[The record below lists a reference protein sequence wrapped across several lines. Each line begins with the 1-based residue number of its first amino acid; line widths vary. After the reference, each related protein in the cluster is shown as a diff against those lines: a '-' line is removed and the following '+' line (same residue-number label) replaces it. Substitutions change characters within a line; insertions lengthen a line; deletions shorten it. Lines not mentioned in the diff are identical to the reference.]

1 MGGGGSKEDTHARVK
16 SKLKHAVTASAFQ
29 SGYTYTPD
37 PKSKSLIVL
46 HVQPGSNDIT
56 TDWLKLD
63 EASGIVTPNKFR
75 KSKTIPILKR
85 VANGGGSVDDIILLK
100 DAASIIAKASSR
112 TRSIVLVVDVLT
124 VEGQALLK
132 HFWFEHDWLKK
143 TNATIVLILPTFSD
157 QPAGTKTTH
166 PSLYGPA
173 WAPFQATVAL
183 GIDFGMS
190 FLKGRKKKSQ
200 VEAAGTRVAFVP
212 RHTWY
217 GSRNPIHLIAAHLV
231 SRLNLRCK
239 IRDEWEK
246 KILPEGEVYDD
257 VDSEMHRIKGVIAA
271 NKIRRAELS
280 ESIQQRQIDRENQ
293 RVTQDKAESERI
305 IAAAAAQKVKDD
317 ASTAAQNASE
327 KEKDEWL
334 TSNEEEPNYE
344 AKVEEQVQDLHVFH
358 QTYAFDGEAAGP
370 WTAHLD
376 ATSGHFYYL
385 NSITGESSWH
395 RPADY
400 DVAAALEPEQTAAAA
415 AAAVQMEP
423 EFEDDGESAK
433 GMAETRT
440 PEPAKGMAE
449 TKETTLHPD
458 DKPFVVGLFEIGDMV
473 IFQRSK
479 GPKRSKIVQI
489 HPIDLNID
497 PATITRADQVK
508 GYTIQMIKK
517 NKLKFTTAQF
527 IRLETHEDVV
537 KDNVGSMLGSSL
549 VSRVNASATKN
560 IVPTAGEKENLDM
573 DMENFAM
580 PDDDAGDAGGK
591 EQEELDF
598 ALPSE
603 FNGNDELEDF
613 AMPSDNAAQETAAE
627 ATAEKEAEEDNFLD
641 GLGELGDMDM
651 DGESQSLLDDIVSFG
666 MDADTETEEIQ
677 HEVVNHEVV
686 QHHEGKSAGESDP
699 YEGEQAGP
707 WTAHL
712 DPASAHFYYLHGA
725 THETVWERPADF
737 GDAPESKVEVHQ
749 QHEPYEGEQAGPW
762 TAHLDPASGHFY
774 YLHGATHETVW
785 ERPADFGD
793 APESK
798 VDVHQQQFEH
808 FDPYEGEQA
817 GPWTAH
823 LDPASAHF
831 YYLHG
836 ATHETVWE
844 RPPEYAGANVSNHL
858 VSNYAST
865 SSRPPPT
872 MKRST
877 TPENILEQKYQN
889 VQANNETDT
898 NEAEKSIETQWAE
911 IALKNARRKKKY
923 HPRSLPKRPDCEI
936 VYHAASQP
944 EHYSAFLTTSFE
956 RLVLH
961 NNAFSSQSSVTPE
974 NLELSITNLQNLWPS
989 TWKYVTVEGEEGDDD
1004 QFADDHH
1011 DEDSCVE
1018 AGTPAEF
1025 ERSYCK
1031 HLPLGDIGCWPSGDV
1046 ILAGAGTNAAKL
1058 VQMTETVTG
1067 ASAYDGHNTHVRQNI
1082 KYVLSL
1088 EHLTMDET
1096 WKSGDSDCI
1105 LVVDSEDSP
1114 EKVLEFLKTQSEL
1127 KSAYKKNLGASKH
1140 GYEGETAGPWTAYAD
1155 ESSGHIYYLHGHT
1168 HESSWDRPP
1177 EYEVIDAKLGN
1188 MPPSI
1193 IIALLLPS
1201 ANGND
1206 PQWANAAQIFAMD
1219 TMYPD
1224 SIDLMVLMQSGLSKQ
1239 SASCLNIMA
1248 RCPVDLSSVCKHM
1261 SPFPLIH
1268 HAIGFVA
1275 SSQGKTGTGE
1285 IGCLVDTPGLTGE
1298 TEDGVTQQGMTVY
1311 VSYSIYSG
1319 PGGYAEGFCVEGD
1332 APDSP
1337 RNVISQIIGTTHHLS
1352 PVANAGY
1359 GISSVSGE
1367 PDETD
1372 SVWGVLAT
1380 IPSTMQDV
1388 LMRCINASNTEW
1400 DINKMEKQLTA
1411 IADLRNKYLEFFPFP
1426 PSDGPLD
1433 DTMLR

>member
-1 MGGGGSKEDTHARVK
+1 
-16 SKLKHAVTASAFQ
+16 
-29 SGYTYTPD
+29 
-37 PKSKSLIVL
+37 
-46 HVQPGSNDIT
+46 
-56 TDWLKLD
+56 
-63 EASGIVTPNKFR
+63 
-75 KSKTIPILKR
+75 
-85 VANGGGSVDDIILLK
+85 
-100 DAASIIAKASSR
+100 
-112 TRSIVLVVDVLT
+112 
-124 VEGQALLK
+124 
-132 HFWFEHDWLKK
+132 
-143 TNATIVLILPTFSD
+143 
-157 QPAGTKTTH
+157 
-166 PSLYGPA
+166 
-173 WAPFQATVAL
+173 
-183 GIDFGMS
+183 
-190 FLKGRKKKSQ
+190 
-200 VEAAGTRVAFVP
+200 
-212 RHTWY
+212 
-217 GSRNPIHLIAAHLV
+217 
-231 SRLNLRCK
+231 
-239 IRDEWEK
+239 
-246 KILPEGEVYDD
+246 
-257 VDSEMHRIKGVIAA
+257 
-271 NKIRRAELS
+271 
-280 ESIQQRQIDRENQ
+280 
-293 RVTQDKAESERI
+293 
-305 IAAAAAQKVKDD
+305 
-317 ASTAAQNASE
+317 
-327 KEKDEWL
+327 
-334 TSNEEEPNYE
+334 
-344 AKVEEQVQDLHVFH
+344 
-358 QTYAFDGEAAGP
+358 
-370 WTAHLD
+370 
-376 ATSGHFYYL
+376 
-385 NSITGESSWH
+385 
-395 RPADY
+395 
-400 DVAAALEPEQTAAAA
+400 
-415 AAAVQMEP
+415 
-423 EFEDDGESAK
+423 
-433 GMAETRT
+433 
-440 PEPAKGMAE
+440 
-449 TKETTLHPD
+449 
-458 DKPFVVGLFEIGDMV
+458 
-473 IFQRSK
+473 
-479 GPKRSKIVQI
+479 
-489 HPIDLNID
+489 
-497 PATITRADQVK
+497 
-508 GYTIQMIKK
+508 
-517 NKLKFTTAQF
+517 
-527 IRLETHEDVV
+527 
-537 KDNVGSMLGSSL
+537 
-549 VSRVNASATKN
+549 
-560 IVPTAGEKENLDM
+560 
-573 DMENFAM
+573 
-580 PDDDAGDAGGK
+580 
-591 EQEELDF
+591 
-598 ALPSE
+598 
-603 FNGNDELEDF
+603 
-613 AMPSDNAAQETAAE
+613 
-627 ATAEKEAEEDNFLD
+627 
-641 GLGELGDMDM
+641 
-651 DGESQSLLDDIVSFG
+651 
-666 MDADTETEEIQ
+666 
-677 HEVVNHEVV
+677 
-686 QHHEGKSAGESDP
+686 
-699 YEGEQAGP
+699 
-707 WTAHL
+707 
-712 DPASAHFYYLHGA
+712 
-725 THETVWERPADF
+725 
-737 GDAPESKVEVHQ
+737 
-749 QHEPYEGEQAGPW
+749 
-762 TAHLDPASGHFY
+762 
-774 YLHGATHETVW
+774 
-785 ERPADFGD
+785 
-793 APESK
+793 
-798 VDVHQQQFEH
+798 
-808 FDPYEGEQA
+808 
-817 GPWTAH
+817 
-823 LDPASAHF
+823 

-1011 DEDSCVE
+1011 GEDSCVE

-1058 VQMTETVTG
+1058 VQMTEKVTG

>member
-16 SKLKHAVTASAFQ
+16 SKLKRAVTASAFQ

-183 GIDFGMS
+183 GIDFGRS
-190 FLKGRKKKSQ
+190 FLKGRKKKSK

-246 KILPEGEVYDD
+246 KILPEGEVYND

-280 ESIQQRQIDRENQ
+280 ESIRQRQIDRENQ

-327 KEKDEWL
+327 KEKHEWL

-440 PEPAKGMAE
+440 PGPAKGMAE

-458 DKPFVVGLFEIGDMV
+458 DKSFVVGDMV

-479 GPKRSKIVQI
+479 GPTRCKIVQI

-549 VSRVNASATKN
+549 VSGISASATKN

-591 EQEELDF
+591 EEEELDF

-603 FNGNDELEDF
+603 SNGNDELEDF
-613 AMPSDNAAQETAAE
+613 AMPSDNAAQETEAE

-641 GLGELGDMDM
+641 GLGELGDIDM

-666 MDADTETEEIQ
+666 MDADTKTEEIQ

-712 DPASAHFYYLHGA
+712 DPAS
-725 THETVWERPADF
+725 
-737 GDAPESKVEVHQ
+737 S
-749 QHEPYEGEQAGPW
+749 
-762 TAHLDPASGHFY
+762 HFY

-872 MKRST
+872 MERST

-889 VQANNETDT
+889 VQANNKTDT
-898 NEAEKSIETQWAE
+898 NETEKSIETQWAE

-923 HPRSLPKRPDCEI
+923 HPRSLPKRPDCEV

-1004 QFADDHH
+1004 QFANDHH
-1011 DEDSCVE
+1011 GEDSCVE

-1058 VQMTETVTG
+1058 VQMTEKVTG

-1127 KSAYKKNLGASKH
+1127 KSAYKKNLGASKQ
-1140 GYEGETAGPWTAYAD
+1140 GYEGETAGPWTAYVD

-1177 EYEVIDAKLGN
+1177 EYQVIDAKLGN

-1224 SIDLMVLMQSGLSKQ
+1224 SVDLMVLMQSGLSKQ

-1388 LMRCINASNTEW
+1388 LMRCINASNTQW

-1426 PSDGPLD
+1426 PSDVPLD